1 MRVAILANP
10 SSGRGR
16 ALRVARELR
25 EAIGFAGHE
34 VEECSAR
41 EPASVEAV
49 KRAGLVVIVGGDGT
63 VHHQLPA
70 LSGSGA
76 ALWHAPLGTENL
88 FAREFGMTLDSAAL
102 LRAIERGEIAT
113 IDGATIN
120 GRWFAIM
127 AGVGP
132 DSSIVARVA
141 AARTGPIRKLSY
153 LGPSIAEFHR
163 PNLPVMSIDVDGR
176 RVVDAR
182 RGFVVVANSRQYG
195 GRINP
200 ARGALMDD
208 GLLDVV
214 FFPCSSRVRA
224 LSWTVGCRVGRQG
237 ASRWL
242 VSEHATSAV
251 VTIEESQ
258 GAKLQ
263 LDGEFAGNASGE
275 LDIRVRPAA
284 LKVLLPVGSSLRKA
298 PVKLSGHAPVS

>member
-16 ALRVARELR
+16 ALRVARDLR

-34 VEECSAR
+34 VEEHSAR
-41 EPASVEAV
+41 EPSSTDAV
-49 KRAGLVVIVGGDGT
+49 KRAEVVVIVGGDGT

-70 LSGSGA
+70 LARSDA
-76 ALWHAPLGTENL
+76 AIWHAPLGTENL
-88 FAREFGMTLDSAAL
+88 FAREFGMTTDADAL
-102 LRAIERGEIAT
+102 LRAIGAAKVVS

-141 AARTGPIRKLSY
+141 AVRTGPIRKLSY
-153 LGPSIAEFHR
+153 LGPSIAEFRR

-251 VTIEESQ
+251 VTIDESQ

-263 LDGEFAGNASGE
+263 LDGEFAGHASGE
-275 LDIRVRPAA
+275 LDIRVQPAA
-284 LKVLLPVGSSLRKA
+284 LKVLLPVGSALRKA
-298 PVKLSGHAPVS
+298 PAGVPNQAPVS

>member
-16 ALRVARELR
+16 ALRVARDLR
-25 EAIGFAGHE
+25 EALRFAGHE
-34 VEECSAR
+34 AEECSAR
-41 EPASVEAV
+41 EPSSAQAV
-49 KRAGLVVIVGGDGT
+49 KRAEVVVVVGGDGT

-70 LSGSGA
+70 LASSEA

-88 FAREFGMTLDSAAL
+88 FAREFGMTLDAGAL
-102 LRAIERGEIAT
+102 LLALERHRVAT

-141 AARTGPIRKLSY
+141 AARTGPISKLSY
-153 LGPSIAEFHR
+153 LRPSLAEFRR

-176 RVVDAR
+176 RVVDER

-195 GRINP
+195 ARINP
-200 ARGALMDD
+200 ARGAVMDD
-208 GLLDVV
+208 GLLEVV
-214 FFPCSSRVRA
+214 FFPCSSRVRV

-263 LDGEFAGNASGE
+263 LDGEFAGKASGAM
-275 LDIRVRPAA
+275 DIRVKPGA
-284 LKVLLPVGSSLRKA
+284 LRVLLPARLKRQGATLE
-298 PVKLSGHAPVS
+298 HAGAK